1 MMTST
6 GQNTILMISNMTI
19 FSEISRIEGAEFKAE
34 VDEIVW
40 LLTHG
45 SNLVPIK
52 SEDVMYLYDVS
63 FIEKRRFTSLMGG
76 YARMGSIIQEINR
89 CDPNDKDTFDHA
101 LILIQTSKKQPL
113 TMSELQMLNDITK
126 GLPPEVLIHWG
137 IGTNEY
143 LKDKVFMMIVYSK
156 KQL

>member
-1 MMTST
+1 MA
-6 GQNTILMISNMTI
+6 I

-45 SNLVPIK
+45 SQLIPIK
-52 SEDVMYLYDVS
+52 SEVITYLYETS

-76 YARMGSIIQEINR
+76 YARMDSIVQEVKR

-113 TMSELQMLNDITK
+113 TMSELQMLNEVTR
-126 GLPPEVLIHWG
+126 GLPPEAVIHWG
-137 IGTNEY
+137 IGTNED
-143 LKDKVFMMIVYSK
+143 LKDKVFLMIVYSK
-156 KQL
+156 

>member
-1 MMTST
+1 MV
-6 GQNTILMISNMTI
+6 I

-34 VDEIVW
+34 VDEIIW

-45 SNLVPIK
+45 SQLIPIK
-52 SEDVMYLYDVS
+52 SEVITYLYETS

-76 YARMGSIIQEINR
+76 YARMDSIVQEVKR

-113 TMSELQMLNDITK
+113 TMSELQMLNEVTR
-126 GLPPEVLIHWG
+126 GLPPEAVIHWG
-137 IGTNEY
+137 IGTNED
-143 LKDKVFMMIVYSK
+143 LKDKVFLMIVYSK
-156 KQL
+156 

>member
-1 MMTST
+1 
-6 GQNTILMISNMTI
+6 
-19 FSEISRIEGAEFKAE
+19 
-34 VDEIVW
+34 
-40 LLTHG
+40 
-45 SNLVPIK
+45 
-52 SEDVMYLYDVS
+52 
-63 FIEKRRFTSLMGG
+63 
-76 YARMGSIIQEINR
+76 MGSIIQEINR

-126 GLPPEVLIHWG
+126 GLPPEALIHWG

>member
-1 MMTST
+1 MA
-6 GQNTILMISNMTI
+6 I

-45 SNLVPIK
+45 SQLIPIK
-52 SEDVMYLYDVS
+52 SEVITYLYETS

-76 YARMGSIIQEINR
+76 YARMDSIVQEVKR

-113 TMSELQMLNDITK
+113 TMSELQMLYEITR
-126 GLPPEVLIHWG
+126 GLPPEAVIHWG
-137 IGTNEY
+137 IGTNED
-143 LKDKVFMMIVYSK
+143 LKDKVFLMIVYSK
-156 KQL
+156 

>member
-1 MMTST
+1 MA
-6 GQNTILMISNMTI
+6 I

-45 SNLVPIK
+45 SQLIPIK
-52 SEDVMYLYDVS
+52 SEVITYLYEAS
-63 FIEKRRFTSLMGG
+63 FIEKRRFTSLLGG
-76 YARMGSIIQEINR
+76 SSRMDSIVQDIKR

-113 TMSELQMLNDITK
+113 TMSELQMLNEVTRD
-126 GLPPEVLIHWG
+126 LPPKAVIHWG
-137 IGTNEY
+137 IGTNED
-143 LKDKVFMMIVYSK
+143 LNDKVFLMIVYSK
-156 KQL
+156 